1 MEGENGCSN
10 YYKQVFYLL
19 NDDNSYKFF
28 IIAKK
33 KLILVCKYIGSMF
46 TYEYWTMS
54 RDHITQQEHKFIIH
68 FNQLGHPL

>member
-19 NDDNSYKFF
+19 NDDNSYKFV

-33 KLILVCKYIGSMF
+33 KLNFGMQIYWIHVYI
-46 TYEYWTMS
+46 
-54 RDHITQQEHKFIIH
+54 
-68 FNQLGHPL
+68 